1 MSTEFDGAPRSRWS
15 SRYSFI
21 LVASGFAVGLGNIW
35 RFPYLTGENGG
46 SAFVLVYLACAFGIG
61 APLIMAELLIGRRG
75 GMDVI
80 GSIRKVASETG
91 ASARWG
97 WIGGLGLIA
106 TFLILA
112 YYVVIAGWTLDYMV
126 QSASGAMAGQS
137 AGQSQT
143 AFDAL
148 MASPLRMAFWS
159 ACIVAIS
166 AFTVARGITG
176 GLERVARILMPMLL
190 LGLIALAIYAGCVG
204 DMSRAVNFLFT
215 PDFSKIDANAV
226 LVAIG
231 QAFFSVG
238 VGFGTMISFGAYL
251 DRDMSIAGVATTIV
265 AADTAVALIAG
276 LAIFPIV
283 FGFGLAVGSG
293 PGLVFVSMPIA
304 FGTLPG
310 GSFVGL
316 FFFALL
322 FAAAITS
329 CIGLFEPLVSWAHQR
344 HGLHRPRAIL
354 TVASAIWLTSLATVL
369 SLNRWD
375 SFYPLEALELFAE
388 STIYAVQDFIAV
400 NILLPLGALL
410 TAIFAGWVVAP
421 KIWRSEGHGDAGRVI
436 GIWHSS
442 MRYLV
447 PLAILSIFAS
457 VFLK

>member
-1 MSTEFDGAPRSRWS
+1 MSTDIDGAPRSRWS

-80 GSIRKVASETG
+80 GSIRKVASEAG
-91 ASARWG
+91 ASPRWG

-137 AGQSQT
+137 AAQSET
-143 AFDAL
+143 TFDAL
-148 MASPLRMAFWS
+148 MASPVRMAFWS

-166 AFTVARGITG
+166 AITVARGITG

-190 LGLIALAIYAGCVG
+190 LGLIALAIYAGVVG
-204 DMSRAVNFLFT
+204 DMSRAVDFLFT
-215 PDFSKIDANAV
+215 PDFSKIDAHTV

-283 FGFGLAVGSG
+283 FGFGLAAGSG

-329 CIGLFEPLVSWAHQR
+329 CIGLFEPLVSWVHTR
-344 HGLHRPRAIL
+344 RGLPRPRAIFI
-354 TVASAIWLTSLATVL
+354 TAFAIWLTSLATVF
-369 SLNRWD
+369 SLNSWD
-375 SFYPLEALELFAE
+375 NFYPLAALAIFAE
-388 STIYAVQDFIAV
+388 SSIYAVQDFVAV
-400 NILLPLGALL
+400 NILLPLGALM
-410 TAIFAGWVVAP
+410 TALFAGWVVAR
-421 KIWRSEGHGDAGRVI
+421 KTWWHEAQGDSVGVI
-436 GIWHSS
+436 GVWHMV
-442 MRYLV
+442 MRYFV

-457 VFLK
+457 LFI